1 MKVVQLAKDEQS
13 VTLEV
18 AATEQEVNRAFEV
31 AEINFCQAMGVRMD
45 PQKTLAQSAAEQM
58 GISNLDML
66 VNQQAVDALV
76 PMAIDKHGVCPAFM
90 PSIENADLVM
100 RGKPFKFTVNVIV
113 KPEFELASYDPVSI
127 SVFPYDGDE
136 ATVEQQL
143 HQMLVNRAEFVDV
156 EEDRPLVNG
165 DAAFLSLVCKQD
177 GNEIKPLTTEG
188 RTYVLGSG
196 GMPVTF
202 EQNVIGMKK
211 GETKTFTF
219 EAPRYDGS
227 SDKVEPYEATV
238 GVISIQ
244 KEIVPELTDEWV
256 AQNSSDYK
264 TVAELREALTK
275 EVHRVRRAQY
285 DDYVRNVASVELS
298 KRFMGHIPDEVFEGT
313 RTKITNDLRQQ
324 VSSQGIRWEEFV
336 SRNGGEEQVE
346 RNIFMQTR
354 QSLVQCYALD
364 AIFRTQGLKV
374 TEQDI
379 KDVCEQINP
388 QLPDEARKMM
398 EEQGYGFSLRES
410 AERYCASKWVVE
422 HAQIAYKNPE
432 TQEEQ
437 AE

>member
-1 MKVVQLAKDEQS
+1 
-13 VTLEV
+13 
-18 AATEQEVNRAFEV
+18 
-31 AEINFCQAMGVRMD
+31 
-45 PQKTLAQSAAEQM
+45 
-58 GISNLDML
+58 
-66 VNQQAVDALV
+66 
-76 PMAIDKHGVCPAFM
+76 
-90 PSIENADLVM
+90 
-100 RGKPFKFTVNVIV
+100 
-113 KPEFELASYDPVSI
+113 
-127 SVFPYDGDE
+127 
-136 ATVEQQL
+136 
-143 HQMLVNRAEFVDV
+143 
-156 EEDRPLVNG
+156 
-165 DAAFLSLVCKQD
+165 
-177 GNEIKPLTTEG
+177 
-188 RTYVLGSG
+188 
-196 GMPVTF
+196 
-202 EQNVIGMKK
+202 
-211 GETKTFTF
+211 
-219 EAPRYDGS
+219 
-227 SDKVEPYEATV
+227 
-238 GVISIQ
+238 
-244 KEIVPELTDEWV
+244 
-256 AQNSSDYK
+256 
-264 TVAELREALTK
+264 
-275 EVHRVRRAQY
+275 
-285 DDYVRNVASVELS
+285 
-298 KRFMGHIPDEVFEGT
+298 MGHIPDEVFEGT